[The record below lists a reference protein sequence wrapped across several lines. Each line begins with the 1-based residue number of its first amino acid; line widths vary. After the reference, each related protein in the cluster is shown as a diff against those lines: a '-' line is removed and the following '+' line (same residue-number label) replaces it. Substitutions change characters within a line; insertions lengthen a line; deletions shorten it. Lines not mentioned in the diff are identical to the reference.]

1 MCKYNNTKHQF
12 CVIIYRLRGI
22 YMTKENINNK
32 FVIDDMIF
40 LTNEQYTR
48 YINSEVIGNK
58 NITIDLLID
67 FLDNDYFYGYV
78 LDLFNERIK
87 CLSIVYVDMHGNRQI
102 NKYYKM
108 DVLKALSN
116 SILNLTSSAFGVTLI
131 SEIVGFFFK
140 VLSIRSIE

>member
-1 MCKYNNTKHQF
+1 
-12 CVIIYRLRGI
+12 
-22 YMTKENINNK
+22 MTKENINNK

-87 CLSIVYVDMHGNRQI
+87 CLVVCPPFCFLFRF
-102 NKYYKM
+102 
-108 DVLKALSN
+108 LLL
-116 SILNLTSSAFGVTLI
+116 ILY
-131 SEIVGFFFK
+131 
-140 VLSIRSIE
+140 